1 VEEGKVTLVELR
13 DVVLPPGTQ
22 RGGGVCPFDE
32 GSAPLA
38 LRICHSEGPNRVSRA
53 EYVARARKSA
63 PTTKEP

>member
-1 VEEGKVTLVELR
+1 VEGGKVTLVEFR
-13 DVVLPPGTQ
+13 DVVLPHDIQ
-22 RGGGVCPFDE
+22 RGGGVCPFDDV
-32 GSAPLA
+32 SAPLA